1 MSDERS
7 TTPAPEPRPTGTRQQ
22 QQSQPVAQSIDELV
36 DAWFNECIVR
46 TAIAKNTD
54 TYNVAQKACA
64 ELKRRL
70 AGR

>member
-7 TTPAPEPRPTGTRQQ
+7 TMPTPDPRPTGTRQQ
-22 QQSQPVAQSIDELV
+22 QQSQPAQSIDELV

-46 TAIAKNTD
+46 GPIAKNTD
-54 TYNVAQKACA
+54 TYNAAQKARA

>member
-7 TTPAPEPRPTGTRQQ
+7 TTPTPEPRPSARQQ
-22 QQSQPVAQSIDELV
+22 QQQPAQSMDELV

-54 TYNVAQKACA
+54 TYNVAQKARA